1 LPRPEPATLTAH
13 NRSKNPNALIADSER
28 NMPRNKKSKR
38 RQTLCKESRARQI
51 LNQGGEH
58 YSKNR
63 ERRHV
68 RRNRSE
74 KNQELWL
81 TPHTIQ
87 TEGFSRFVPSPTPNP
102 GCGTSSAPLC
112 LLGVEEK

>member
-1 LPRPEPATLTAH
+1 MVIHAPGTPRSGGGILPCPEPATLTAH
-13 NRSKNPNALIADSER
+13 NRSKTPNALIADSER

-68 RRNRSE
+68 RRNRPE
-74 KNQELWL
+74 KIKNY
-81 TPHTIQ
+81 
-87 TEGFSRFVPSPTPNP
+87 G
-102 GCGTSSAPLC
+102 
-112 LLGVEEK
+112 

>member
-13 NRSKNPNALIADSER
+13 NRAKTPNALIADSER
-28 NMPRNKKSKR
+28 NMPRSKKSKR

-63 ERRHV
+63 ECRHV

-81 TPHTIQ
+81 TP
-87 TEGFSRFVPSPTPNP
+87 PTPFVNYKDKLF
-102 GCGTSSAPLC
+102 SF
-112 LLGVEEK
+112 